1 MYFSKI
7 EIKSHQ
13 GQRILINP
21 FSFSPDDPEPPQAKV
36 DRAWPGW
43 NYDHEIASAAGG
55 WDFSL
60 SNRTPPMNV
69 AKYGDG

>member
-1 MYFSKI
+1 MVKARS
-7 EIKSHQ
+7 ET
-13 GQRILINP
+13 LT
-21 FSFSPDDPEPPQAKV
+21 
-36 DRAWPGW
+36 GW